1 MGTQTILFY
10 ESVAD
15 TKEETVISMIND
27 GELETAAR
35 AISAAWCVSSFRWIL
50 MRVCWLLIFALN
62 KLLFQMKQPR
72 PNVCL

>member
-35 AISAAWCVSSFRWIL
+35 AISAA
-50 MRVCWLLIFALN
+50 
-62 KLLFQMKQPR
+62 
-72 PNVCL
+72 